1 MTNSTFKT
9 ALNRRDLLKTF
20 GAAALAGTGLFGASN
35 KAYAAKAQHVVVIG
49 GGIGGATFAKY
60 LRFAHADVK
69 ITVIEPNDHY
79 ITCLRTNDVM
89 VNLHTLDE
97 LTFSYDTL
105 RNQYGIGF
113 VFDSAKD
120 VDFERKIIRTTK
132 GDEIKYDKL
141 VMSPGIDFRFEDYEG
156 HSAELASTQLPHAYK
171 AGPQTLMLRDQFQSM
186 KQGGVFVMSAPSGE
200 FRCPPGPYERIS
212 LFAEWMQKH
221 NPTGK
226 IIIMDPKNSHSK
238 FTPFQTAWKRLYGY
252 GTDDSMIDWVS
263 LENGGRVTGIDV
275 ANKTLLSDGGP
286 VKYDACNII
295 PNQRAGKIA
304 QPLGLVDQSGWCP
317 INRHT
322 FESSIQPDVYVLG
335 DSSIADEM
343 PKSGNA
349 ANTQAKV
356 CARAIAAELRG
367 EDRPNAIFANV
378 CYSLVGSNYGISIS
392 AIYEVVNDRIIAKG
406 ESSGVSPITDLPG
419 QPILEA
425 TYQKNWHRAFVKDV
439 FG

>member
-1 MTNSTFKT
+1 MSVEKPIFI
-9 ALNRRDLLKTF
+9 R
-20 GAAALAGTGLFGASN
+20 
-35 KAYAAKAQHVVVIG
+35 
-49 GGIGGATFAKY
+49 
-60 LRFAHADVK
+60 
-69 ITVIEPNDHY
+69 IT
-79 ITCLRTNDVM
+79 
-89 VNLHTLDE
+89 
-97 LTFSYDTL
+97 
-105 RNQYGIGF
+105 
-113 VFDSAKD
+113 D
-120 VDFERKIIRTTK
+120 VDFDKKQVRTAQGEK
-132 GDEIKYDKL
+132 LSYDKL
-141 VMSPGIDFRFEDYEG
+141 VVSPGIDFRFDDYAG
-156 HSAELASTQLPHAYK
+156 LDAQVAQSHVANAYK
-171 AGPQTLMLRDQFQSM
+171 AGAQTLLLRDQVQSM
-186 KQGGVFVMSAPSGE
+186 PQGGVFVLSPPAGE
-200 FRCPPGPYERIS
+200 FRCPPGPYERAS

-295 PNQRAGKIA
+295 PNQRAGKIV
-304 QPLGLVDQSGWCP
+304 QTLGLVDQSGWCP